1 MISKSVEGV
10 KLAGARLRSHIYI
23 YRLENTMTTLVA
35 NTFGWLGFAGLANWF
50 KKLAVKLQARRLANI
65 TVKELS
71 ALSDRELNDMGLHRG
86 DIHYIAEKHYEEMV
100 NKNLKGWV

>member
-1 MISKSVEGV
+1 
-10 KLAGARLRSHIYI
+10 
-23 YRLENTMTTLVA
+23 MTTLVA

-71 ALSDRELNDMGLHRG
+71 ALSDRELNDMSLHRG
-86 DIHYIAEKHYEEMV
+86 EIRNLARQHYDDIV
-100 NKNLKGWV
+100 NQNLKGWV

>member
-1 MISKSVEGV
+1 MLYIIVEGV
-10 KLAGARLRSHIYI
+10 KLAGARLGSHIYI
-23 YRLENTMTTLVA
+23 YKEKQMTTLVA

-86 DIHYIAEKHYEEMV
+86 EIRNLAQQHYEDVV
-100 NKNLKGWV
+100 NANLKGWV

>member
-1 MISKSVEGV
+1 
-10 KLAGARLRSHIYI
+10 
-23 YRLENTMTTLVA
+23 MTTLVA

-86 DIHYIAEKHYEEMV
+86 EIRGLAQKHYDDIV
-100 NKNLKGWV
+100 NQNLKGWV